1 MHAHATPLHH
11 AALRGHLDV
20 VRALVE
26 RGARTDMRDT
36 IYNAT
41 PLGWAQ
47 HGGRL
52 EVARFLASA
61 AEVRGE
67 KKG

>member
-20 VRALVE
+20 VRALVD
-26 RGARTDMRDT
+26 RGARTDMRDA
-36 IYNAT
+36 IYDAT

-47 HGGRL
+47 HGGRQ
-52 EVARFLASA
+52 EIVKWLASVS
-61 AEVRGE
+61 EVRGE
-67 KKG
+67 K